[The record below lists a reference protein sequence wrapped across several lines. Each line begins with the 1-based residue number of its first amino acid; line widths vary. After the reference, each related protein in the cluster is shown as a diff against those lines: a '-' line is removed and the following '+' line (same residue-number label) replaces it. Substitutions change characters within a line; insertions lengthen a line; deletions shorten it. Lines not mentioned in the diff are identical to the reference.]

1 MKIKQTEK
9 IKKESRMFGK
19 PNFDQDLQRRS
30 GRRMI

>member
-19 PNFDQDLQRRS
+19 PYFFRICGGVPD
-30 GRRMI
+30 GV